1 MRFIIGV
8 LFLGLTV
15 LPAKAGDLTQLDF
28 PLLIGDWYWFNPDQS
43 QESEDV
49 KDYRALSIS
58 FSSEDTFQF
67 TLLHR
72 SGKTERLKGKYSIDE
87 SSLVLND
94 EYGQGQQH
102 EYKLSHNKL
111 QLQGINFTK
120 LLPAQLSG
128 LWISKIVYGN
138 DIEKGTN
145 FSINLRPDFLFSAKV
160 NDRQGNQAVHRGI
173 YFLEG
178 ENLVLL
184 YPDGQQEATFVLS
197 ANTLTLT
204 DAISDAEMVMVRKN

>member
-1 MRFIIGV
+1 MKFIVGV
-8 LFLGLTV
+8 LFLGLAA

-28 PLLIGDWYWFNPDQS
+28 PLLIGDWYWFSQDQS
-43 QESEDV
+43 TTTEDV
-49 KDYRALSIS
+49 KDYKALSIS

-72 SGKTERLKGKYSIDE
+72 NGKTERLKGKYSIDE
-87 SSLVLND
+87 SALVLND
-94 EYGQGQQH
+94 EFGQGQQH
-102 EYKLSHNKL
+102 QYKLSHNKL
-111 QLQGINFTK
+111 QLQGISFTK

-128 LWISKIVYGN
+128 LWISKIVYGS
-138 DIEKGTN
+138 DIEKGTH

-160 NDRQGNQAVHRGI
+160 NDKQGNQAVHRGI

-178 ENLVLL
+178 ENLILL
-184 YPDGQQEATFVLS
+184 YPDGQQETTFELS

-204 DAISDAEMVMVRKN
+204 DAISDAEMVMERKN